1 MDAAGSMQ
9 AVSALAALY
18 KGQTRR
24 SPAATGLRRHIATT
38 NSSDWNSTLKAPL
51 PPYGNAVA
59 KSRNPNA
66 FLYTGPRAWEM
77 AKARHALCGDDAAM
91 VLPEGHGADKYTWPA
106 LTCLLVVAVDL
117 DRKQA
122 VQIGAEI
129 ARQGTELVVVAC
141 YRHELV
147 FIRRGKPKVTA

>member
-1 MDAAGSMQ
+1 M
-9 AVSALAALY
+9 SALTGVRSLDASGANH
-18 KGQTRR
+18 KRR
-24 SPAATGLRRHIATT
+24 SPAATGLQRHNTTAT
-38 NSSDWNSTLKAPL
+38 SSVWNSTAKTPL

-59 KSRNPNA
+59 KSRNPNV

-77 AKARHALCGDDAAM
+77 AKARRALCGDDAAM

-147 FIRRGKPKVTA
+147 FIRRGKPQVTA